1 MDAESSIEEK
11 PLTTE
16 GSVGGESGLCEVETN
31 QEPYE
36 GMLFKSEECAR
47 AFYDEYAKRMGF
59 ITRIVSSRK
68 SERDGSIIS
77 RRLACNKEGFN
88 HNRQKTGPIRR
99 KRESKR
105 EGCMAMVLV
114 KREKPGRWVITKFVR
129 DHNHPL
135 EVSSG
140 SRRSTPDEKDRRIRE
155 LSLKLNRARQRLA
168 ACREQLHVFMGFVE
182 EHTECLSRTV
192 EEVVNNIGKL
202 ESEDQ
207 HLSRRW

>member
-47 AFYDEYAKRMGF
+47 AFYVEYAKRMGF

-88 HNRQKTGPIRR
+88 HNRQKTGPIRIR

-140 SRRSTPDEKDRRIRE
+140 SRRFNSGKNF
-155 LSLKLNRARQRLA
+155 KL
-168 ACREQLHVFMGFVE
+168 F
-182 EHTECLSRTV
+182 S
-192 EEVVNNIGKL
+192 
-202 ESEDQ
+202 
-207 HLSRRW
+207 